1 MARASSPVQSSVS
14 VNSPRTLGVTG
25 PHAHWWI
32 TAVVMLG
39 FTTAGLSITV
49 VNLAFP
55 KIMTSLRT
63 DLNVM
68 QWVQTGYMIM
78 QAVMMPS
85 VGWLGARLGNRRLYL
100 LALGTFVGGS
110 VLCGLAW
117 DVYSLI
123 GFRLIQAIGAG
134 PLFPISQVMLFQA
147 FPAEKRGLAM
157 GISSLGFS
165 FGPMLGPVLGGYLLD
180 YTSWRAVF
188 FLNVPVGIVAL
199 GLAYLILPKPQ
210 QPESRRFDVVGM
222 LTLATFLVT
231 FLLAVSQGRTEGW
244 DSPYIL
250 TLLIL
255 ALLAGL
261 SFVVAELHNPQPFV
275 ELRLYRHLAFAM
287 ISLVVFL
294 NTISFM
300 ATNFLVALFLQMHLD
315 YTPLQAAWM
324 LMPSA
329 VVIGTISVVA
339 GRLSDR
345 VPAKV
350 LVIFGLGLVAW
361 CLVQYATITA
371 WTSVGM
377 ITFWLTAR
385 GFARAFTI
393 APLNMASLATL
404 PDDQVRMGTGLLS
417 LTRGVASA
425 GSVALAATIF
435 QNRLAERA
443 ILLAQG
449 QSLSTFGSEE
459 FIYGLTTMFT
469 RLGDIGQMAQLK
481 ALTTVQRL
489 LTLEAALS
497 SYHDT
502 FIVIGCVSAVGILP
516 ALWMNQRRPLPSSQP
531 DRPVARIAET
541 TSTQDHEP
549 ERTTLPTQVDAE
561 ASEVEQRHLNVSI
574 KDA

>member
-1 MARASSPVQSSVS
+1 M
-14 VNSPRTLGVTG
+14 
-25 PHAHWWI
+25 
-32 TAVVMLG
+32 
-39 FTTAGLSITV
+39 
-49 VNLAFP
+49 
-55 KIMTSLRT
+55 
-63 DLNVM
+63 
-68 QWVQTGYMIM
+68 
-78 QAVMMPS
+78 
-85 VGWLGARLGNRRLYL
+85 
-100 LALGTFVGGS
+100 
-110 VLCGLAW
+110 
-117 DVYSLI
+117 
-123 GFRLIQAIGAG
+123 
-134 PLFPISQVMLFQA
+134 
-147 FPAEKRGLAM
+147 
-157 GISSLGFS
+157 
-165 FGPMLGPVLGGYLLD
+165 
-180 YTSWRAVF
+180 
-188 FLNVPVGIVAL
+188 
-199 GLAYLILPKPQ
+199 
-210 QPESRRFDVVGM
+210 
-222 LTLATFLVT
+222 
-231 FLLAVSQGRTEGW
+231 
-244 DSPYIL
+244 
-250 TLLIL
+250 
-255 ALLAGL
+255 
-261 SFVVAELHNPQPFV
+261 AELHNPQPFV

-300 ATNFLVALFLQMHLD
+300 ATNFLVALFLQIHLD

-329 VVIGTISVVA
+329 VVIGTLSVVA

-449 QSLSTFGSEE
+449 QSLSTFGREE

-516 ALWMNQRRPLPSSQP
+516 ALWMNQRRPPPSSQP
-531 DRPVARIAET
+531 DRPVARITET